1 MNKIKKFLKKSFFN
15 PLISLPKSFSDRRGF
30 IQPICDFETKNTS
43 LIYCKKKTWRANHY
57 HKKDWHFIYVL
68 NGSFEYYYRK
78 TNTNTKVIKK
88 IITKGQLLFTGPM
101 VDHAMFYLTKTNII
115 VMSKNPRD
123 QKTYE
128 NDTVRIDFMN
138 NDRRF

>member
-1 MNKIKKFLKKSFFN
+1 MNKISK
-15 PLISLPKSFSDRRGF
+15 LIRECFDKPVIQLPKSFLDNRGF
-30 IQPICDFETKNTS
+30 IQSLCDFNTKNIS
-43 LIYCKKKTWRANHY
+43 LIYSEPKIWRANHY

-78 TNTNTKVIKK
+78 THTNVKIKKK
-88 IITKGQLLFTGPM
+88 IIKKGQLLFTGPM
-101 VDHAMFYLTKTNII
+101 IDHAMFYLSKTNII
-115 VMSKNPRD
+115 VASKNPRD

-128 NDTVRIDFMN
+128 NDTIRIDFMN